1 MKLEM
6 ELEKE
11 LKWEQKVDVKKDVK
25 TLEILF
31 LGQAVTQ
38 GEGEDGGGQGC
49 GLPQRQG
56 GVLEADRIETT
67 PMALPAQKYV

>member
-1 MKLEM
+1 M
-6 ELEKE
+6 
-11 LKWEQKVDVKKDVK
+11 DVKKDVK

-56 GVLEADRIETT
+56 GVLEADWIETT
-67 PMALPAQKYV
+67 PIIFPAQENLYHIRT